1 MIDLSIQQK
10 LGLAVLDHM
19 QSNRLRSHA
28 ILKKY
33 CSGAIHFSL
42 LQLFNFL
49 FFEFFNNFY

>member
-33 CSGAIHFSL
+33 CIGAIHFSL
-42 LQLFNFL
+42 LPFFNFL
-49 FFEFFNNFY
+49 FFEFF